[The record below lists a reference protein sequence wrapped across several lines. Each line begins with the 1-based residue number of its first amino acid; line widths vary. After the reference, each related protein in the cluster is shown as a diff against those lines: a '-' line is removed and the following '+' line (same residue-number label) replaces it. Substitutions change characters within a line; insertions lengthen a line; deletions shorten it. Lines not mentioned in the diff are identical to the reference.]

1 MGGPS
6 LWNSNI
12 VSTLQEPVSNSST
25 NSSTTSPDGNVN
37 NTNTVIGPDNNGL
50 TAVPVIG
57 GVSPIASSKK
67 TSKSSPNSTTSSM
80 VYKKKK
86 LGLVQ
91 TMIPPTMV
99 FRAIIL
105 KCGYAWSAL
114 MIYFDSE
121 IFPQNFV

>member
-1 MGGPS
+1 MNLQDDHSMGGPS

-25 NSSTTSPDGNVN
+25 NSSTASPDGNVN

-67 TSKSSPNSTTSSM
+67 TSKSSPNSTNSSM
-80 VYKKKK
+80 VYKKN
-86 LGLVQ
+86 LVFNPNIDPL
-91 TMIPPTMV
+91 T
-99 FRAIIL
+99 
-105 KCGYAWSAL
+105 
-114 MIYFDSE
+114 
-121 IFPQNFV
+121 

>member
-25 NSSTTSPDGNVN
+25 NSSTASPDGNVN

-50 TAVPVIG
+50 TAVPAIG

-80 VYKKKK
+80 VYKKK

-91 TMIPPTMV
+91 MIIPPTT
-99 FRAIIL
+99 
-105 KCGYAWSAL
+105 
-114 MIYFDSE
+114 
-121 IFPQNFV
+121 